1 MVWLVATVVPEAGT
15 ADLVMLT
22 IGATALVAVG
32 KTVFTTKV
40 RAGQIIRKKARAR
53 PITSR

>member
-1 MVWLVATVVPEAGT
+1 
-15 ADLVMLT
+15 MLT
-22 IGATALVAVG
+22 KGATALVAVG